1 MALDKNDI
9 MLWFRGLHRG
19 LATAEPQLNKELVAS
34 FVYAGQSQVIHKAV
48 RPFLWAIVSNRQR
61 DLSLFLVTVSK
72 GISSV
77 RPPPAVEAGV
87 PVGWKKTQRLLVIF
101 TDSKRP

>member
-48 RPFLWAIVSNRQR
+48 RPFLWPLYQIGSGT
-61 DLSLFLVTVSK
+61 FLCFLLPFLK
-72 GISSV
+72 G
-77 RPPPAVEAGV
+77 
-87 PVGWKKTQRLLVIF
+87 
-101 TDSKRP
+101 